1 VTEEC
6 VPVFGAELRR
16 LRTAAGL
23 SLAQLSREVH
33 YSKGYLSKIETGVRL
48 PAPDLARRCD
58 DAVAAG
64 GALLALVPPRRQPR
78 QPAETW
84 DFGVAELAVPRSS
97 AGSQSPPGL
106 RAAPEPALP
115 VRAAFRPLVDHVLRA
130 TGPAAVLRSF
140 RDLAHRSRTDLLLRA
155 ARLGDYARLLAEE
168 SNDANHLMRAAEDG
182 EWRLFR

>member
-23 SLAQLSREVH
+23 SLAQLAREVH

-58 DAVAAG
+58 EAVLAG
-64 GALLALVPPRRQPR
+64 GALLALVPSRRQPR
-78 QPAETW
+78 QPTETW
-84 DFGVAELAVPRSS
+84 DFGVAELAAP
-97 AGSQSPPGL
+97 QPPAGL
-106 RAAPEPALP
+106 RAAAEPPLP
-115 VRAAFRPLVDHVLRA
+115 VRAAFRPLVDQVLRA
-130 TGPAAVLRSF
+130 AGPAAVLRSF
-140 RDLAHRSRTDLLLRA
+140 RGLAHRTRTDLLLRA

-168 SNDANHLMRAAEDG
+168 SNDANHLTRAAEDG
-182 EWRLFR
+182 RWRPFR